1 VRVSGKEHVQEYEEL
16 RRRIVAGKVATSSGL
31 SLLISRGVAAWLQ
44 LVSITPSLP
53 QFAPAK
59 EPVSVLPDMH
69 TGITNEMV
77 SVIANMIL
85 QTTLEVAHAV

>member
-1 VRVSGKEHVQEYEEL
+1 MQEYEEL

-31 SLLISRGVAAWLQ
+31 SLLISRGMAAWLQ

-69 TGITNEMV
+69 TKITNEMV

-85 QTTLEVAHAV
+85 QKTLEVAHAV

>member
-1 VRVSGKEHVQEYEEL
+1 MQEYEEL
-16 RRRIVAGKVATSSGL
+16 RRRIMAGKVATSSGL

-53 QFAPAK
+53 QFASTTETVPA
-59 EPVSVLPDMH
+59 LPDMH
-69 TGITNEMV
+69 TGIRNEMV

-85 QTTLEVAHAV
+85 QTNLEVAHAV

>member
-1 VRVSGKEHVQEYEEL
+1 MQEYEEL
-16 RRRIVAGKVATSSGL
+16 RRRIIAGKVARSSGL
-31 SLLISRGVAAWLQ
+31 SLLISRGMSAWLQ

-53 QFAPAK
+53 SLPQFAPDR
-59 EPVSVLPDMH
+59 ERVSVLPDMH

>member
-1 VRVSGKEHVQEYEEL
+1 MQDYEEL
-16 RRRIVAGKVATSSGL
+16 RRSIIAGRAARSSGL

-53 QFAPAK
+53 RLASSAKAP
-59 EPVSVLPDMH
+59 SVLPDIH
-69 TGITNEMV
+69 TGLRTEMV

-85 QTTLEVAHAV
+85 QTNLEEAHAG

>member
-1 VRVSGKEHVQEYEEL
+1 MQEYEEL
-16 RRRIVAGKVATSSGL
+16 RRRIITGKVARSSGL
-31 SLLISRGVAAWLQ
+31 SLLISRGMAAWLQ

-53 QFAPAK
+53 QFVPAK
-59 EPVSVLPDMH
+59 EPVSVLSDLHLH